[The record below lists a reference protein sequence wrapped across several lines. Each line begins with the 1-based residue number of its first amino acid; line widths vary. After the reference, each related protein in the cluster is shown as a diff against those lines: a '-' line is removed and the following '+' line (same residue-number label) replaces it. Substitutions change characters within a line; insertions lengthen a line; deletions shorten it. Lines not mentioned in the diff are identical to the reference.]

1 MSKSHLLPIFSPLPV
16 CFQKGEGVWLTDTQG
31 NVYLDGFAGIA
42 VNAVGHN
49 HPRLVSALQKQ
60 VSELIHVSNYFRI
73 DLQEE
78 VAAKLCEKSGL
89 RGCFFCNSGLEANE
103 AAIKLAR
110 KYGHLKGFNEPKIIV
125 FDHAFHGRSIATLS
139 ATGNPNVRRDF
150 APYLPDFIRVPA
162 GDVEMIEKLA
172 TTTPGICAVMFE
184 PVQGEGGI
192 IPIPDETMRAIRE
205 LCDRHDWLMILDEVQ
220 SGIGRTGKWFAYQ
233 HSDIVPDVM
242 TLAKALGGG
251 VPVGALVCGEK
262 AYGVFAPGNH
272 GSTFGG
278 NPLAMRAATTVL
290 QIIEDERLVSNA
302 EKMGQYLQEGFRKAL
317 KGVPGFVEVRGRGLM
332 IGIAL
337 DRPAHQCLA
346 IGLKHRVLFSV
357 TAGNIIRI
365 VPALNIARREAD
377 ELIERVTAVVKEF
390 TASTAK

>member
-110 KYGHLKGFNEPKIIV
+110 KYGYLKGFNEPKIIV

-162 GDVEMIEKLA
+162 GDVELIEKLA
-172 TTTPGICAVMFE
+172 STTPGICAVMFE
-184 PVQGEGGI
+184 PVQGEGGVQ
-192 IPIPDETMRAIRE
+192 PLDADFVHKASE
-205 LCDRHDWLMILDEVQ
+205 LCREKDILLIFDEVQ
-220 SGIGRTGKWFAYQ
+220 TGVGRTGKLYAWEHFGVRP
-233 HSDIVPDVM
+233 DIL
-242 TLAKALGGG
+242 TSAKGLGGG
-251 VPVGALVCGEK
+251 LPVGACLCVERLG
-262 AYGVFAPGNH
+262 AVMGPGTH

-278 NPLAMRAATTVL
+278 NPIVCAGVCEVLSRMEEPLFQQVRQRGAFLRDTLSKCDEIVEIRGMGLMLGLVL
-290 QIIEDERLVSNA
+290 QTKQA
-302 EKMGQYLQEGFRKAL
+302 KA
-317 KGVPGFVEVRGRGLM
+317 VAARCVERGLLVLTAKTLVRLLPPLT
-332 IGIAL
+332 ISQEELEQGIA
-337 DRPAHQCLA
+337 
-346 IGLKHRVLFSV
+346 ILKEVL
-357 TAGNIIRI
+357 T
-365 VPALNIARREAD
+365 E
-377 ELIERVTAVVKEF
+377 K
-390 TASTAK
+390 